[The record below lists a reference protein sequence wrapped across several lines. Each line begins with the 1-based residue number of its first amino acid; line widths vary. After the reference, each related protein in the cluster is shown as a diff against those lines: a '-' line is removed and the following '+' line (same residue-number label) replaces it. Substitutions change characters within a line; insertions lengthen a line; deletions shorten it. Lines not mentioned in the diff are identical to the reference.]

1 MKVCLTG
8 ATGFVGNHVLNHF
21 LNKKHKVF
29 LILRNKNSLKKLT
42 PFQKENTT
50 QCFYD
55 NSFRNIDV
63 FFKVHK
69 PKVVI
74 HLASLF
80 LSRHTSE
87 DIEALVNSNLTF
99 GLHILEA
106 MNNNK
111 INAFIN
117 TSTTWEHY
125 NNENYYPVNLYAAT
139 KKSFESLLLYYIKCE
154 DLKAITLK
162 LYDSYGKGD
171 TRKKL
176 IPYLLTSIK
185 NNELNLDMSEGN
197 QEICL
202 VHVEDIAKAYYIA
215 FKKIIA
221 KSRRGVYTTF
231 FLDNGERYTI
241 KSIVNI
247 FQKQFNIKFNI
258 NWGALPY
265 GKKEIFKPIKPK
277 LHLKNWEPTKTFINE
292 IDSLYE

>member
-1 MKVCLTG
+1 MII
-8 ATGFVGNHVLNHF
+8 N
-21 LNKKHKVF
+21 
-29 LILRNKNSLKKLT
+29 
-42 PFQKENTT
+42 
-50 QCFYD
+50 
-55 NSFRNIDV
+55 V
-63 FFKVHK
+63 FFKAHK
-69 PKVVI
+69 PNVVI

-80 LSRHTSE
+80 LSRHASE
-87 DIEALVNSNLTF
+87 DIEDLVNSNLTF

-106 MNNNK
+106 MNNNE
-111 INAFIN
+111 INAFVN

-125 NNENYYPVNLYAAT
+125 NNEDYNPVNLYAAT
-139 KKSFESLLLYYIKCE
+139 KKSFESLLLYYTKCE
-154 DLKAITLK
+154 DLNAITLK

-185 NNELNLDMSEGN
+185 KNELNLDMSEGN

-215 FKKIIA
+215 FEKIIA
-221 KSRRGVYTTF
+221 MKKRGVYRSF

-247 FQKQFNIKFNI
+247 FQRQFNIKFNI

-265 GKKEIFKPIKPK
+265 RKKEIFNPIESKS
-277 LHLKNWEPTKTFINE
+277 HLKNWKPTKTFIKE